1 MNRYLAKS
9 DTMETIQ
16 DHTNKLLGNYNI
28 LKEIYPNLLDVKWWD
43 ILYRAC
49 LYHDLGKMNLK
60 FQDKMEKGKKSSLEI
75 PHGILSLAFIDYE
88 KMEDEGFN
96 EDEIK
101 TLFHAIA
108 YHHERELSYE
118 DDELEREIELLA
130 NEYDGFNYD
139 KLKEECYLDQI
150 DEMYFYKD
158 DRIYENED
166 IFFKYIMVKGLL
178 NRLDY
183 AASGHIEVEKKNDF
197 LEDSLNN
204 LLNKWKKEKP
214 KSKWNELQEYMI
226 QNRNKNLVVIAQTGM
241 GKTEAGLLW
250 IGDNKG
256 FFTLPL
262 KTAINSIYDRVVK
275 LVKENI
281 DDRIGL
287 LHSDTLSEYI
297 NKSAE
302 KDEDKAKYKDID
314 YIEYY
319 NKTKQMSLPLTI
331 CTLDQIFDFV
341 YKYRGFEP
349 KLATLAYSKI
359 VIDEIQMYSPDLLAY
374 LIVGLS
380 NINSVGGKFAIL
392 TATLPSFVL
401 KLLEDE
407 GIKFEMPK
415 KPFINRALN
424 TRHSINVI
432 DDEINIDHIKSLYNK
447 NKVLVI
453 CNTVKKAQEI
463 YNKLKGENIENINL
477 FHSRFIKVD
486 RKEKED
492 DIYKFGELKNKVYGI
507 WIATQVVEASLDI
520 DFDILVTELSD
531 INGLFQRLGRC
542 YRSRNFDGNGYN
554 CYVYI
559 DKCSGVRYAIDEEI
573 HELSKEAIR
582 KRKIDGLLNEEKK
595 ISIIEDVYSYEKLKN
610 TDYFKKL
617 KNIVKYVNDFTA
629 YEKSKKEAKEEF
641 RNIESINII
650 PKSIYEDNKESID
663 KSVRTISEYVPK
675 LSIKEK
681 EVKAR
686 EKIEARNELS
696 DFVCSVRPYYK
707 EGNTLKVLKL
717 SDYEEIIVLDC
728 NYSKS
733 TGVELIKRKNEKKNG
748 KNNCEIL

>member
-9 DTMETIQ
+9 DPLETIQ
-16 DHTNKLLGNYNI
+16 EHTNKLIENYNI
-28 LKEIYPNLLDVKWWD
+28 LKEIYPNLEVNWD
-43 ILYRAC
+43 ILYKAC

-60 FQDKMEKGKKSSLEI
+60 FQERIERQKKVSSEI

-88 KMEDEGFN
+88 KMEEEGFS

-101 TLFHAIA
+101 ILFHAIA
-108 YHHERELSYE
+108 YHHERELTY
-118 DDELEREIELLA
+118 DDEELEKEIELLA

-139 KLKEECYLDQI
+139 KLKEESYLDQI

-178 NRLDY
+178 NRIDY
-183 AASGHIEVEKKNDF
+183 AASGHIDVEKKNDF

-204 LLNKWKKEKP
+204 LLNEWKKK
-214 KSKWNELQEYMI
+214 KSNIKWNELQEYMI
-226 QNRNKNLVVIAQTGM
+226 KNRDKNLVVIAQTGM

-250 IGDNKG
+250 IANNKG

-262 KTAINSIYDRVVK
+262 KTAINSIYDRVVE
-275 LVKENI
+275 LVKKNKQN
-281 DDRIGL
+281 RVGL

-297 NKSAE
+297 NRNEIKE
-302 KDEDKAKYKDID
+302 YM
-314 YIEYY
+314 EYY
-319 NKTKQMSLPLTI
+319 NMTKQMSLPLTI

-349 KLATLAYSKI
+349 KLATLAYSKV

-380 NINSVGGKFAIL
+380 NINKVGGKFAIL
-392 TATLPSFVL
+392 TATLPSFIL
-401 KLLEDE
+401 NLLEDE
-407 GIKFEMPK
+407 GIKFEVPQ
-415 KPFINRALN
+415 KPFINKDLN
-424 TRHSINVI
+424 RRHSVKIIDNEIDIN
-432 DDEINIDHIKSLYNK
+432 HIKRLYSK
-447 NKVLVI
+447 NKILVI

-463 YNKLKGENIENINL
+463 YNKLKNQNIENINL
-477 FHSRFIKVD
+477 FHSRFIKAD

-492 DIYKFGELKNKVYGI
+492 AICKFGKLKNKEHGI
-507 WIATQVVEASLDI
+507 WIATQGVEASLDI
-520 DFDILVTELSD
+520 DFDILITELSD

-554 CYVYI
+554 CYIYI
-559 DKCSGVRYAIDEEI
+559 DKCSGVRYTIDEKI

-582 KRKIDGLLNEEKK
+582 DIDGLLDEEKK

-610 TDYFKKL
+610 TDYFKKV
-617 KNIVKYVNDFTA
+617 KTIVKYVNNFIA
-629 YEKSKKEAKEEF
+629 YEKSKIEAKKEF

-650 PKSIYEDNKESID
+650 PKSVYENNEKIID
-663 KSVRTISEYVPK
+663 KYVRTISEYIPK
-675 LSIKEK
+675 LSINEK
-681 EVKAR
+681 RAKIR
-686 EKIEARNELS
+686 EKIESRNRLS
-696 DFVCSVRPYYK
+696 EFVCSVRPYYK

-717 SDYEEIIVLDC
+717 SDYEEIIVLNC

-733 TGVELIKRKNEKKNG
+733 TGVELIKRKNEEKNY
-748 KNNCEIL
+748 KFL

>member
-9 DTMETIQ
+9 DPLETIQ
-16 DHTNKLLGNYNI
+16 EHTNKLIENYNI
-28 LKEIYPNLLDVKWWD
+28 LKEIYPNLEVNWD
-43 ILYRAC
+43 ILYKAC

-60 FQDKMEKGKKSSLEI
+60 FQERIERQKKVSSEI

-88 KMEDEGFN
+88 KMEEEGFS

-101 TLFHAIA
+101 ILFHAIA
-108 YHHERELSYE
+108 YHHERELTY
-118 DDELEREIELLA
+118 DDEELEKEIELLA

-139 KLKEECYLDQI
+139 KLKEESYLDQI

-178 NRLDY
+178 NRIDY
-183 AASGHIEVEKKNDF
+183 AASGHIDVEKKNDF

-204 LLNKWKKEKP
+204 LLNEWKKQ
-214 KSKWNELQEYMI
+214 KSNIKWNELQEYMI
-226 QNRNKNLVVIAQTGM
+226 KNRDKNLVVIAQTGM

-250 IGDNKG
+250 IANNKG

-262 KTAINSIYDRVVK
+262 KTAINSIYDRVVE
-275 LVKENI
+275 LVKKNKQN
-281 DDRIGL
+281 RVGL

-297 NKSAE
+297 NRNEIKE
-302 KDEDKAKYKDID
+302 YM
-314 YIEYY
+314 EYY
-319 NKTKQMSLPLTI
+319 NMTKQMSLPLTI

-349 KLATLAYSKI
+349 KLATLAYSKV

-380 NINSVGGKFAIL
+380 NINKVGGKFAIL
-392 TATLPSFVL
+392 TATLPSFIL
-401 KLLEDE
+401 NLLEDE
-407 GIKFEMPK
+407 GIKFEVPQ
-415 KPFINRALN
+415 KPFINKDLN
-424 TRHSINVI
+424 RRHSVKIIDNEIDIN
-432 DDEINIDHIKSLYNK
+432 HIKRLYSK
-447 NKVLVI
+447 NKILVI

-463 YNKLKGENIENINL
+463 YNKLKNQNIENINL
-477 FHSRFIKVD
+477 FHSRFIKAD

-492 DIYKFGELKNKVYGI
+492 AICKFGKLKNKEHGI

-520 DFDILVTELSD
+520 DFDILITELSD

-554 CYVYI
+554 CYIYI
-559 DKCSGVRYAIDEEI
+559 DKCSGVRYTIDEKI

-582 KRKIDGLLNEEKK
+582 DIDGLLDEEKK

-610 TDYFKKL
+610 TDYFKKV
-617 KNIVKYVNDFTA
+617 KTIVKYVNNFIA
-629 YEKSKKEAKEEF
+629 YEKSKIEAKKEF

-650 PKSIYEDNKESID
+650 PKSVYENNEKIID
-663 KSVRTISEYVPK
+663 KYVRTISEYIPK
-675 LSIKEK
+675 LSINEK
-681 EVKAR
+681 RAKIR
-686 EKIEARNELS
+686 EKIESRNRLS
-696 DFVCSVRPYYK
+696 EFVCSVRPYYK

-717 SDYEEIIVLDC
+717 SDYEEIIVLNC

-733 TGVELIKRKNEKKNG
+733 TGVELIKRKNEEKNY
-748 KNNCEIL
+748 KFL

>member
-9 DTMETIQ
+9 DPMETIQ
-16 DHTNKLLGNYNI
+16 DHTDKLLENYKI
-28 LKEIYPNLLDVKWWD
+28 LKEMYPNLEVNWG
-43 ILYRAC
+43 ILYKAC
-49 LYHDLGKMNLK
+49 LYHDLGKMNSK
-60 FQDKMEKGKKSSLEI
+60 FQDKIERQKRVASEI

-88 KMEDEGFN
+88 KMEEGGFS

-108 YHHERELSYE
+108 YHHERELKYE
-118 DDELEREIELLA
+118 DCELEMEIELLA

-139 KLKEECYLDQI
+139 KLKEEYYLDQI
-150 DEMYFYKD
+150 DEMYFYKN

-166 IFFKYIMVKGLL
+166 IFFKYIMIKGLL

-183 AASGHIEVEKKNDF
+183 AASGQIEVEKKNDF
-197 LEDSLNN
+197 LENSLNN
-204 LLNKWKKEKP
+204 LLNEWKKKKP
-214 KSKWNELQEYMI
+214 TVKWNELQEYMI
-226 QNRNKNLVVIAQTGM
+226 RNRDKNLVVIAQTGM

-250 IGDNKG
+250 IANSKG

-262 KTAINSIYDRVVK
+262 KTAINSIYDRVVQI
-275 LVKENI
+275 VKENKQN
-281 DDRIGL
+281 RVGL

-297 NKSAE
+297 NRNEVKE
-302 KDEDKAKYKDID
+302 YM
-314 YIEYY
+314 EYY
-319 NKTKQMSLPLTI
+319 NMTKQMSLPLTI

-341 YKYRGFEP
+341 YKYRGFES

-380 NINSVGGKFAIL
+380 NINKVGGKFVIL
-392 TATLPSFVL
+392 TATLPSFIL
-401 KLLEDE
+401 NLLEDE
-407 GIKFEMPK
+407 GIKFEMPER
-415 KPFINRALN
+415 PFINKTLN
-424 TRHSINVI
+424 ARHSIKIIN
-432 DDEINIDHIKSLYNK
+432 DEIDIEYIKSLYNK

-453 CNTVKKAQEI
+453 CNTVKKAQEV
-463 YNKLKGENIENINL
+463 YSKLKDDDVENLNL
-477 FHSRFIKVD
+477 FHSRFIKAD

-492 DIYKFGELKNKVYGI
+492 SIYKFGRLKNKEHGI

-542 YRSRNFDGNGYN
+542 YRSRNFSSEGYN

-573 HELSKEAIR
+573 HELSKGVIR
-582 KRKIDGLLNEEKK
+582 DIDGLLDEEEK

-610 TDYFKKL
+610 TNYFKKV
-617 KNIVKYVNDFTA
+617 KNIVKYVNNFTA
-629 YEKSKKEAKEEF
+629 YEKSKNEAKKEF

-650 PKSIYEDNKESID
+650 PKVVYERNEEIID
-663 KSVRTISEYVPK
+663 EYVRTISGYVPK
-675 LSIKEK
+675 LPITEK

-686 EKIEARNELS
+686 EKIESRNKLS
-696 DFVCSVRPYYK
+696 DFVCSVKPYYK
-707 EGNTLKVLKL
+707 EGNIFKVLKL

-728 NYSKS
+728 NYSKY
-733 TGVELIKRKNEKKNG
+733 TGVELIKRKDKKENE
-748 KNNCEIL
+748 KNNCKFL

>member
-9 DTMETIQ
+9 DPLETIQ
-16 DHTNKLLGNYNI
+16 EHTNKLIENYNI
-28 LKEIYPNLLDVKWWD
+28 LKEIYPNLEVNWD
-43 ILYRAC
+43 ILYKAC

-60 FQDKMEKGKKSSLEI
+60 FQERIERQKKVSSEI

-88 KMEDEGFN
+88 KMEEEGFS

-101 TLFHAIA
+101 ILFHAIA
-108 YHHERELSYE
+108 YHHERELTY
-118 DDELEREIELLA
+118 DDEELEKEIELLA

-139 KLKEECYLDQI
+139 KLKEESYLDQI

-178 NRLDY
+178 NRIDY
-183 AASGHIEVEKKNDF
+183 AASGHIDVEKKNDF

-204 LLNKWKKEKP
+204 LLNEWKKK
-214 KSKWNELQEYMI
+214 KSNIKWNELQEYMI
-226 QNRNKNLVVIAQTGM
+226 KNRDKNLVVIAQTGM

-250 IGDNKG
+250 IANNKG

-262 KTAINSIYDRVVK
+262 KTAINSIYDRVVE
-275 LVKENI
+275 LVKKNKQN
-281 DDRIGL
+281 RVGL

-297 NKSAE
+297 NRNEIKE
-302 KDEDKAKYKDID
+302 YM
-314 YIEYY
+314 EYY
-319 NKTKQMSLPLTI
+319 NMTKQMSLPLTI

-349 KLATLAYSKI
+349 KLATLAYSKV

-380 NINSVGGKFAIL
+380 NINKVGGKFAIL
-392 TATLPSFVL
+392 TATLPSFIL
-401 KLLEDE
+401 NLLEDE
-407 GIKFEMPK
+407 GIKFEVPQ
-415 KPFINRALN
+415 KPFINKDLN
-424 TRHSINVI
+424 RRHSVKIIDNEIDIN
-432 DDEINIDHIKSLYNK
+432 HIKRLYSK
-447 NKVLVI
+447 NKILVI

-463 YNKLKGENIENINL
+463 YNKLKNQNIENINL
-477 FHSRFIKVD
+477 FHSRFIKAD

-492 DIYKFGELKNKVYGI
+492 AICKFGKLKNKEHGI

-520 DFDILVTELSD
+520 DFDILITELSD

-554 CYVYI
+554 CYIYI
-559 DKCSGVRYAIDEEI
+559 DKCSGVRYTIDEKI

-582 KRKIDGLLNEEKK
+582 DIDGLLDEEKK

-610 TDYFKKL
+610 TDYFKKV
-617 KNIVKYVNDFTA
+617 KTIVKYVNNFIA
-629 YEKSKKEAKEEF
+629 YEKSKIEAKKEF

-650 PKSIYEDNKESID
+650 PKSVYENNEKIID
-663 KSVRTISEYVPK
+663 KYVRTISEYIPK
-675 LSIKEK
+675 LSINEK
-681 EVKAR
+681 RAKIR
-686 EKIEARNELS
+686 EKIESRNRLS
-696 DFVCSVRPYYK
+696 EFVCSVRPYYK

-717 SDYEEIIVLDC
+717 SDYEEIIVLNC

-733 TGVELIKRKNEKKNG
+733 TGVELIKRKNEEKNY
-748 KNNCEIL
+748 KFL